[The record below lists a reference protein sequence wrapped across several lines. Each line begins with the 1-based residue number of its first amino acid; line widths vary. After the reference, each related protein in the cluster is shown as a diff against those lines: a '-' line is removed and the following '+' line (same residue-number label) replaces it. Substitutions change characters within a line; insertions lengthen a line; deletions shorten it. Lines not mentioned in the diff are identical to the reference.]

1 MLLNNLKSAFD
12 IFFSSSFLIIYTILL
27 LASFISTLIYASKNP
42 DIDNKRIMIN
52 LVMAYVYMYLIIIS
66 LAVLLGVCLAF
77 IDLLPTLLPTK

>member
-77 IDLLPTLLPTK
+77 IDLLL

>member
-12 IFFSSSFLIIYTILL
+12 IFFSSSFLIIYTVLL
-27 LASFISTLIYASKNP
+27 IASFISTLIYASKNP

-77 IDLLPTLLPTK
+77 IDLLPKLLPTK

>member
-77 IDLLPTLLPTK
+77 IDLLPKLLPTK

>member
-1 MLLNNLKSAFD
+1 MLLDNLKNGFQ

-52 LVMAYVYMYLIIIS
+52 LLMAYIYMRI
-66 LAVLLGVCLAF
+66 
-77 IDLLPTLLPTK
+77 

>member
-66 LAVLLGVCLAF
+66 LAVLLGICLAF
-77 IDLLPTLLPTK
+77 IDLLPKLLPTK